1 MSPFEQHPVHQAAS
15 LHRGLRRRLVSAYQP
30 ERLEPR
36 LALAGVVGLVVTGDV
51 LTITGD
57 ALANELR
64 IDQVAPNQIRVAP
77 IHDKFLPTNL
87 RDARAPWAMSRSC
100 SAASGTWWCDCGA
113 ATTACSLAPGM
124 GLSISAAAANR
135 RTFVRPSACSAA

>member
-1 MSPFEQHPVHQAAS
+1 MSPFTRSAFRQCVAIRRGSVRRPAPGAAA
-15 LHRGLRRRLVSAYQP
+15 LP

-77 IHDKFLPTNL
+77 IHDKFLPTGL

-113 ATTACSLAPGM
+113 ATTP
-124 GLSISAAAANR
+124 
-135 RTFVRPSACSAA
+135 